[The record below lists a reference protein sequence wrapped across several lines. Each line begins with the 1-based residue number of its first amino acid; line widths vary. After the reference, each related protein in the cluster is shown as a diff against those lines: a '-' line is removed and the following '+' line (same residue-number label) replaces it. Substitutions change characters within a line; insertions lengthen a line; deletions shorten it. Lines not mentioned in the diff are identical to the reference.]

1 MKKKTYKNAIVCAV
15 VLSALALG
23 GLVGTATGNI
33 LITRL
38 LTRGMRLGLLFY
50 KPAFH
55 FFVTGRLLDSP
66 DEMRRLEG
74 YYSLL
79 DSGRVE
85 VPYLIERYR
94 LESSTYVKRTI
105 VWIMGYAEDRDEAF
119 DGLSS
124 LYRDA
129 VPEVKKEAMRSL
141 NRINTENARKF
152 IESQIGKTRGLADF

>member
-1 MKKKTYKNAIVCAV
+1 MNRNTYRTAFVCAV
-15 VLSALALG
+15 FLSALALG
-23 GLVGTATGNI
+23 GLAGTATGNF

-66 DEMRRLEG
+66 DETRRLEG

-94 LESSTYVKRTI
+94 LESSIHVKRTI
-105 VWIMGYAEDRDEAF
+105 VWIMGYAADRDAAF
-119 DGLSS
+119 DALSS
-124 LYRDA
+124 LHRDA
-129 VPEVKKEAMRSL
+129 APSVKKEAERSL
-141 NRINTENARKF
+141 KRLDTEEAREFLK
-152 IESQIGKTRGLADF
+152 SRTGKARGRTDH